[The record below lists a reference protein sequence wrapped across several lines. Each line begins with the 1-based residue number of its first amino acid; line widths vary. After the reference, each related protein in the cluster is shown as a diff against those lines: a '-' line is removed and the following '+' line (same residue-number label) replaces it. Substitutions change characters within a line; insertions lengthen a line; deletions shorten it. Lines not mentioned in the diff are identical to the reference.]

1 MLTQESLAG
10 EFSQKKQEIAEFL
23 KREFPQAPI
32 EVRTVGD
39 QSATVAYQV
48 SFDSLRPGG
57 SVSGPVLMTLADTA
71 LYVAILGTI
80 GIVPMAVTTSLNIN
94 FLRMPQADRN
104 LIAECK
110 MLKVGRALAIGEVF
124 IYSEGMEEPVAHATG
139 TYSIPPKR

>member
-1 MLTQESLAG
+1 MSN
-10 EFSQKKQEIAEFL
+10 EFLGSAFSNKKLEIADFL
-23 KREFPQAPI
+23 RREFPQAPI
-32 EVRTVGD
+32 EVLSVAD
-39 QSATVAYQV
+39 KEATVRYAV

-71 LYVAILGTI
+71 LYVAILATI
-80 GIVPMAVTTSLNIN
+80 GIVPMAVTTNLNIN

-110 MLKVGRALAIGEVF
+110 MLKIGRALAIGEVF
-124 IYSEGMEEPVAHATG
+124 IYSEGLDDPVAHATG

>member
-1 MLTQESLAG
+1 MNQENSSGESL
-10 EFSQKKQEIAEFL
+10 ERKQQIADFL
-23 KREFPQAPI
+23 KKEFPQAPI
-32 EVRTVGD
+32 EVIAAGDKTATVG
-39 QSATVAYQV
+39 YKV

-57 SVSGPVLMTLADTA
+57 SISGPVLMTLADTA

-94 FLRMPQADRN
+94 FLRMPKANCN

-110 MLKVGRALAIGEVF
+110 MLKVGRALAIGEVY
-124 IYSEGMEEPVAHATG
+124 IYSEGLDEPVAHATG

>member
-1 MLTQESLAG
+1 MSNEFLGS
-10 EFSQKKQEIAEFL
+10 EFSNKKLEIADFL
-23 KREFPQAPI
+23 RREFPQAPI
-32 EVRTVGD
+32 EVLSVAD
-39 QSATVAYQV
+39 KEATVRYAV

-71 LYVAILGTI
+71 LYVAILATI
-80 GIVPMAVTTSLNIN
+80 GIVPMAVTTNLNIN

-110 MLKVGRALAIGEVF
+110 MLKIGRALAIGEVF
-124 IYSEGMEEPVAHATG
+124 IYSEGLDDPVAHATG

>member
-1 MLTQESLAG
+1 LSN
-10 EFSQKKQEIAEFL
+10 EFLGSAFSNKKLEIADFL
-23 KREFPQAPI
+23 RREFPQAPI
-32 EVRTVGD
+32 EVLSVAD
-39 QSATVAYQV
+39 KEATVRYAV

-71 LYVAILGTI
+71 LYVAILATI
-80 GIVPMAVTTSLNIN
+80 GIVPMAVTTNLNIN

-110 MLKVGRALAIGEVF
+110 MLKIGRALAIGEVF
-124 IYSEGMEEPVAHATG
+124 IYSEGLDDPVAHATG

>member
-10 EFSQKKQEIAEFL
+10 DFSQKKQEIAEFL

-39 QSATVAYQV
+39 QSATVAYEV

-124 IYSEGMEEPVAHATG
+124 IYSEGMQEPVAHATG

>member
-1 MLTQESLAG
+1 MTQESLAG

-32 EVRTVGD
+32 EVRTVCD

-94 FLRMPQADRN
+94 FLRMPQADRD